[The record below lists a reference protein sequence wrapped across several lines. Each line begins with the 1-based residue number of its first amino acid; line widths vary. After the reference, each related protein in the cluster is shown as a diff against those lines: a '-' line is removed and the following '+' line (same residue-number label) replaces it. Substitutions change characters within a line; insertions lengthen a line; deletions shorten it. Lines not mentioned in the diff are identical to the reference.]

1 MFHMLDMR
9 PGQPAYMEQLARA
22 FEALRK
28 ALTSLQDDYEASSQ
42 AVREFAFLPYSLQDP
57 NARQVCPLNA
67 SVTESCRTCLPSIT
81 FPVLSLQQIG
91 MTRSL

>member
-28 ALTSLQDDYEASSQ
+28 ALNSLQHAYEASQ
-42 AVREFAFLPYSLQDP
+42 LAVRKPAFLPYPLQD
-57 NARQVCPLNA
+57 ARHVSHSNSPETTSMHMGA
-67 SVTESCRTCLPSIT
+67 
-81 FPVLSLQQIG
+81 
-91 MTRSL
+91 